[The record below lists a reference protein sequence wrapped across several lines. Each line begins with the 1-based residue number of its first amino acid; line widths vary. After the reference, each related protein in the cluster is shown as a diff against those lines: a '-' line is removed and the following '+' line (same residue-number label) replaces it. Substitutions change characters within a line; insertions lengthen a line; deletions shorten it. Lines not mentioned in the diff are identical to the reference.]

1 MTNAREIKLELYVQL
16 ARIAKVLGNPKRL
29 ELLDLLLQVSKPVEM
44 LAHEANISVKL
55 ASAHLKEL
63 RVARLV
69 NSERRGKQV
78 IYRLASAEVPRF
90 LNLMRDFAQDR
101 LFELQDALQ
110 HLSQLEGESY
120 TEDQHTLLEKAKAGE
135 MIILDVRPENEFDHA
150 HFPFAKSIPLTELK
164 KRLHELPAN
173 VPVTV
178 YCRGPYCIMTADAIQ
193 ILKQQGY
200 TALALKTNV
209 TDWAEMQDK

>member
-90 LNLMRDFAQDR
+90 LNLMRDFAQDCR
-101 LFELQDALQ
+101 ML
-110 HLSQLEGESY
+110 Y
-120 TEDQHTLLEKAKAGE
+120 
-135 MIILDVRPENEFDHA
+135 
-150 HFPFAKSIPLTELK
+150 SIS
-164 KRLHELPAN
+164 
-173 VPVTV
+173 VS
-178 YCRGPYCIMTADAIQ
+178 
-193 ILKQQGY
+193 
-200 TALALKTNV
+200 
-209 TDWAEMQDK
+209 